1 MTADMWQFSGGI
13 AGAEGRPVLAPEG
26 HEPKRLPHRHRPARP
41 CRREAGGVE
50 FLAHTES
57 ATPVDVM
64 VTVTVQDPVEATT
77 VLG

>member
-1 MTADMWQFSGGI
+1 
-13 AGAEGRPVLAPEG
+13 
-26 HEPKRLPHRHRPARP
+26 
-41 CRREAGGVE
+41 VE
-50 FLAHTES
+50 FRAHTES

>member
-13 AGAEGRPVLAPEG
+13 AGAEGR
-26 HEPKRLPHRHRPARP
+26 
-41 CRREAGGVE
+41 
-50 FLAHTES
+50 
-57 ATPVDVM
+57 PVDVM